1 MLGEAGLRL
10 RQSVSDALFPK
21 TCYAC
26 GNFIPVERRATGA
39 NPAELA
45 GMPPK
50 AAFYRVMHPYLCPAC
65 LTDYAPVDT
74 PLCAKCGEP
83 FKSRA
88 DADHLCGDC
97 ITHKKHFYRARAC
110 AVYDGAL
117 LNLIHAYKYQRR
129 IGLAKPFG
137 LLMYLEF
144 IRHYSDADIDTVAA
158 VPLHQRRLRS
168 RGYNQTFLMIR
179 RWPQMTRKNGIS
191 SSSRMGIDADMLVR
205 RKNTATQTGL
215 DRRTRI
221 KNMKNAFVVKHP
233 DRVAGKNVLLVDDV
247 YTTGSTVEECARVLV
262 RARAAGVFVLTLAR
276 AV

>member
-1 MLGEAGLRL
+1 MLAEAGLRV
-10 RQSVSDALFPK
+10 RQSISDALFPK

-26 GNFIPVERRATGA
+26 GKFIPVERRAPEA

-50 AAFYRVMHPYLCPAC
+50 PAFYRVMHPYLCPAC
-65 LTDYAPVDT
+65 MTDYAPVGT
-74 PLCAKCGEP
+74 PLCTRCGEP
-83 FKSRA
+83 FESRA

-97 ITHKKHFYRARAC
+97 IIRKKHFSRARAC

-144 IRHYSDADIDTVAA
+144 MRHYSDADIHTVAA
-158 VPLHQRRLRS
+158 VPLHQRRLRR
-168 RGYNQTFLMIR
+168 RGYNQAFLMIR
-179 RWPQMTRKNGIS
+179 RWPQMTRTNGKLPDF
-191 SSSRMGIDADMLVR
+191 RMDIDADMLVR

-233 DRVAGKNVLLVDDV
+233 DQVAGKNVLLVDDV

-262 RARAAGVFVLTLAR
+262 RAGAADVFVLTLAR